1 MDLRK
6 ILAAGLSI
14 AMLAGVSVCA
24 YADETDEAAEPDAEI
39 TEVAEDEDA
48 DGTLENSS
56 SAEIR
61 GYAVIDTSTS
71 TVYCVELSWNVEDL
85 KYTQTSV
92 YAWDTDSLKYAVS
105 DSDSTAEVTGGA
117 IGITLD
123 NRSNAAVE
131 ATVAYSDKDDSIS
144 TTVEWVTGTTTD
156 DEGGTVDTTST
167 EDQSVVLETAAQN
180 SGKVIDY
187 TDVSTTGTVV
197 EESISGTV
205 TVTDGEENLTEAT
218 TVVGTVTITLSKSD
232 DTSTD
237 YTASSSDAE

>member
-24 YADETDEAAEPDAEI
+24 YADETDEEI

-56 SAEIR
+56 SADIR
-61 GYAVIDTSTS
+61 GYADIVTTTS
-71 TVYCVELSWNVEDL
+71 TVYCVELSWEVEDL

-92 YAWDTDSLKYAVS
+92 YAWDTGSLKYTVS
-105 DSDSTAEVTGGA
+105 DSDSTTEVTGGT
-117 IGITLD
+117 IDITLD

-131 ATVAYSDKDDSIS
+131 AAVAYSDQEDDSIS
-144 TTVEWVTGTTTD
+144 TTVEWVTGTTTNAD
-156 DEGGTVDTTST
+156 GSIENTTST
-167 EDQSVVLETAAQN
+167 ADQSVVLETAAQN

-205 TVTDGEENLTEAT
+205 TVTDGEENLTET
-218 TVVGTVTITLSKSD
+218 STVVGTVTITLSESD
-232 DTSTD
+232 DTSAD
-237 YTASSSDAE
+237 YTASSSNAG